1 MKKILYILTAFA
13 FGLAACTQELDTQNT
28 LPEDCIMLNVFNSP
42 MTKAVNPAGAEY
54 ERQLNRLDCFFYV
67 KGQTASD
74 CVYYQKVE
82 LNKQGQAEIPF
93 YVDETIINTIFPSG
107 TTCDVFVIAN
117 LPEGTFTTGGA
128 GTDVNTLSKILLDL
142 EDEDHDYDAI
152 DKPFV
157 MAGLGEATKGANN
170 NATGTIPLY
179 RAAAKVT
186 ISVNVPAEIK
196 GTVKVEGSDGTITEQ
211 ETTFTPILT
220 DDQGKATMKTSFHN
234 GVTKTY
240 LNTEFVDADG
250 NSLIVADDFFYT
262 EEYGYTFVSTTAATD
277 TAPAKHLYTCEVPF
291 YTYAR
296 AWEKG
301 ASDAAYLTLDMPWYN
316 PVTDSNRTY
325 YYQILVNAQGRSF
338 EPNHWYDL
346 TVNVG
351 VLGST
356 VEQEPKLL
364 EDLTFYVL
372 DWTTE
377 PESETG
383 DRYENVD
390 IQNYTY
396 LIVHN
401 QRLEINNATT
411 GVINYDASHKIGWM
425 MNTSS
430 KIDEILK
437 STTTKAAFY
446 INCATSTP
454 TLADQSISTGNFTDD
469 GRGGLTYNYEIPST
483 VYSPVY
489 VYITIWLDIDGDGV
503 MDNEEEEFTEDVTIV
518 QYPPI
523 YIIPDESCETSVY
536 VNGTRNSST
545 NITFTQ
551 GDGSGSTVKLGG
563 AKGYSEGNYMYVIT
577 VSSFAEDDTFALES
591 GSSYNYIIGDPRQT
605 TIDNNMHATYT
616 FTDDWETAPAT
627 YPNSE
632 YVNNTWTNTRT
643 LQYYYPTATDPA
655 AFQVIA
661 PKFRVV
667 SFNSTVG
674 GGTNV
679 DKAGAPLRCASY
691 QEDGFPAGRWRVPTA
706 AEINYVINLQDNNA
720 ITDIFVA
727 GTNYFCSTGT
737 VSVNN
742 GFMTTNT
749 TGSVRCVYDEW
760 YWGSE
765 REAKVNPAV
774 TDTEAANYYLFTWG
788 DEPR

>member
-67 KGQTASD
+67 KGQTVSD

-240 LNTEFVDADG
+240 LNTEYVDADG

-301 ASDAAYLTLDMPWYN
+301 ASDAAYLTLEMPWTN
-316 PVTDSNRTY
+316 SASGTNRIY
-325 YYQILVNAQGRSF
+325 YYQILVNAAGRSF

-396 LIVHN
+396 LIVHD
-401 QRLEINNATT
+401 QRLELNNTTT

-425 MNTSS
+425 MDTSS
-430 KIDEILK
+430 KTDEVLK

-446 INCATSTP
+446 INCGGDPALTDIPVTK
-454 TLADQSISTGNFTDD
+454 GNFTDD
-469 GRGGLTYNYEIPST
+469 GKGNLTYNYEIPSS

-489 VYITIWLDIDGDGV
+489 VYITIWLDLDGDGTI
-503 MDNEEEEFTEDVTIV
+503 DADEEEFTEDVTVV

-523 YIIPDESCETSVY
+523 YIIPDESTEY
-536 VNGTRNSST
+536 AILVNDRGRYGNTT
-545 NITFTQ
+545 
-551 GDGSGSTVKLGG
+551 GEGSTSTSDPAYNGYNMGTFGG
-563 AKGYSEGNYMYVIT
+563 SKTGGYMYTIN
-577 VSSFAEDDTFALES
+577 VSSFTADDKFSFGSIS
-591 GSSYNYIIGDPRQT
+591 GNYIIGDPRQMT
-605 TIDNNMHATYT
+605 VDNDMNS
-616 FTDDWETAPAT
+616 TDGYDMTQNWVTAPAT
-627 YPNSE
+627 YPNE
-632 YVNNTWTNTRT
+632 ETYLPERKM
-643 LQYYYPTATDPA
+643 LYYYPTNPDPLSY
-655 AFQVIA
+655 QVIA
-661 PKFRVV
+661 PKFRV
-667 SFNSTVG
+667 SSSHSTVG
-674 GGTNV
+674 GANNV
-679 DKAGAPLRCASY
+679 EKNGAPLRCATY
-691 QEDGFPAGRWRVPTA
+691 QEDGYPAGRWRVPTA
-706 AEINYVINLQDNNA
+706 AEIAFVQKLQREEA
-720 ITDIFVA
+720 IETIFVD
-727 GTNYFCSTGT
+727 GTYYFCSTGT
-737 VSVNN
+737 IQLENN
-742 GFMTTNT
+742 AYDTERT

-774 TDTEAANYYLFTWG
+774 TNTEAANYYLFTWG

>member
-117 LPEGTFTTGGA
+117 LPEGTFATGGA

-186 ISVNVPAEIK
+186 ISVNVPEEIK

-240 LNTEFVDADG
+240 LNTEYVDADG

-262 EEYGYTFVSTTAATD
+262 EEYGYTFVSTTPATD
-277 TAPAKHLYTCEVPF
+277 TAPAKHLYTCDVPF

-301 ASDAAYLTLDMPWYN
+301 ASDAAYLTLEMPWTN
-316 PVTDSNRTY
+316 SASGTNRIY
-325 YYQILVNAQGRSF
+325 YYQILVNAAGRSF

-346 TVNVG
+346 IVNVG

-401 QRLEINNATT
+401 QRLEINNAVSD
-411 GVINYDASHKIGWM
+411 VIRYDASHKIGWK

-430 KIDEILK
+430 KTDEILE

-503 MDNEEEEFTEDVTIV
+503 MDSEEEEFTEDVTIV

-551 GDGSGSTVKLGG
+551 GNGSGSTVKLGG
-563 AKGYSEGNYMYVIT
+563 AKGSSSGNYMYVIT

-605 TIDNNMHATYT
+605 TIDNNMHDTYT

-632 YVNNTWTNTRT
+632 YVNNAWTNTRT

-674 GGTNV
+674 GATNV

>member
-28 LPEDCIMLNVFNSP
+28 LPEDCIMLKVFNSP
-42 MTKAVNPAGAEY
+42 MTKAVNAAGEEY
-54 ERQLNRLDCFFYV
+54 ERQLNRLDCFFYI
-67 KGQTASD
+67 KDQTESD
-74 CVYYQKVE
+74 CVYYQKVDLDE
-82 LNKQGQAEIPF
+82 QGQAEIPF
-93 YVDETIINTIFPSG
+93 YVDETIITTIFPSG

-117 LPEGTFTTGGA
+117 LPEGTFATGDA

-152 DKPFV
+152 VKPFV
-157 MAGLGEATKGANN
+157 MAGLGEATKGENN

-196 GTVKVEGSDGTITEQ
+196 GTVKVESEGTITEQ
-211 ETTFTPILT
+211 EAIFTPILT
-220 DDQGKATMKTSFHN
+220 NDQGEPTMMTSFHN

-240 LNTEFVDADG
+240 LNTAYVDADG
-250 NSLIVADDFFYT
+250 NSLTVAEDLFSTAEF
-262 EEYGYTFVSTTAATD
+262 GYTFVSTTPETD

-301 ASDAAYLTLDMPWYN
+301 ASDAAYLTLQMPWTNDITKSYQ
-316 PVTDSNRTY
+316 TY

-364 EDLTFYVL
+364 EDLTYYVL

-396 LIVHN
+396 LIVYD

-411 GVINYDASHKIGWM
+411 GLINYDASHKIGWM
-425 MNTSS
+425 MDTSS
-430 KIDEILK
+430 KTDEVLYK
-437 STTTKAAFY
+437 TTEKAAFY
-446 INCATSTP
+446 INCGATSGP
-454 TLADQSISTGNFTDD
+454 TLTDLSISTGNFTDD
-469 GRGGLTYNYEIPST
+469 GKGGLTYNYEIPST

-489 VYITIWLDIDGDGV
+489 VYITIWLDINGDGT
-503 MDNEEEEFTEDVTIV
+503 MDEDEAEFTEKVTIV
-518 QYPPI
+518 QYPAI
-523 YIIPDESCETSVY
+523 YIIPDQSTSTSVY
-536 VNGTRNSST
+536 VNGHRDYDSNV
-545 NITFTQ
+545 TFNEGNTEI
-551 GDGSGSTVKLGG
+551 KLGKVTG
-563 AKGYSEGNYMYVIT
+563 TSSDGDYMYVIT
-577 VSSFAEDDTFALES
+577 VSSFAADDNLVLN
-591 GSSYNYIIGDPRQT
+591 GVDYGDYIIGDPRQT
-605 TIDNNMHATYT
+605 TIDNNMSTTYT
-616 FTDDWETAPAT
+616 FTDNWVTAPSV
-627 YPNSE
+627 YQGE
-632 YVNNTWTNTRT
+632 DRT
-643 LQYYYPTATDPA
+643 LKYYYPTSTDPD
-655 AFQVIA
+655 AFRVIA

-667 SFNSTVG
+667 SFLSTVG
-674 GGTNV
+674 GSTNV
-679 DKAGAPLRCASY
+679 SQAGAPLRCASY

-706 AEINYVINLQDNNA
+706 AEIYYVANLQANGA
-720 ITDIFVA
+720 IVPIFVS
-727 GTNYFCSTGT
+727 GSKYFSSTGM
-737 VSVNN
+737 VSVIKNEDDTY
-742 GFMTTNT
+742 TTAYSDFDT
-749 TGSVRCVYDEW
+749 SGTIRCVYDEW

-765 REAKVNPAV
+765 RDAKVNSAA
-774 TDTEAANYYLFTWG
+774 TEAGEYYLFTWG